1 MTTNPQTVF
10 DDANGMQVLA
20 LAALRADLGASRDPL
35 QRLPLMA
42 AILQAYGQAPA
53 TGPRQSMAHLYG
65 YDQDRKPAQRKRE
78 NAAAMALLRQID
90 AGEVDPAALSD
101 DQKAA
106 LAKYSG
112 TGGALIGADGK
123 KGSAH
128 EYFTPLPVAEGA
140 WNVLKELGFAGGK
153 VLDPC
158 GGTGVFGAA
167 APSNAVMDVVELNAT
182 SGRVNQLVNG
192 GPGYSVTISPFER
205 VAASTPDEEYD
216 AVITNVPFGGV
227 ADRGGNQLLDPR
239 YQNEP
244 LQNYFILRCLEK
256 LKPGGVAAFLT
267 PPRCVSGKDTK
278 EKGLRETA
286 SYMAEFVGAFRLPN
300 SVFGTAG
307 ADTMTDVMFFRKYSR
322 EVLERIQ
329 ELRAQAPEV
338 LAQAG
343 VLWDEYLQGDYFK
356 GEGQRFVLGKF
367 VPKDP
372 TKYRDVD
379 RVVSNASVGE
389 IGKLL
394 HKLPGSRI
402 DWQALEA
409 AQTSPLVYKDGDTLH
424 QAGQTLQM
432 QDGAWVPVVG
442 DQAGQR
448 DMLTAQLHVTSPYAA
463 FEAGV
468 SLQAAKDV
476 LAHMVTMGQAL
487 DVPGWLRAT
496 LKDLMGLDAS
506 LQGSYWS
513 AAVVGL
519 AAEQVMDERA
529 HDGEVVNYQQDYAA
543 LSSAMQANWSVA
555 KRSASVKG
563 ATAKRGLRVITTQY
577 DKKTGFSAFWRG
589 DVAATIAPSIH
600 STKEHGL
607 EGIRYQ
613 LKSMSIPLDRAR
625 EVMGADFDPLT
636 TDDFCISGDGQSITP
651 ASDYYSGNYGDFL
664 RRINAE
670 IASATDEGIKAK
682 LLRQKLMAD
691 TRIERVDVTKLEF
704 NLFSPHVT
712 AEEKAEFLRR
722 FVHPE
727 SVVVYDEATGKAR
740 PDIQISKTGKGGR
753 DLTDREKLMNRVGDY
768 LKNGTIT
775 LGTAQLGMDTTTALR
790 ELSSMVRQANEQF
803 NAWARGNRTIT
814 DRLGAV
820 ANDPDR
826 LRFERVDTED
836 ALNIP
841 GLSGRIALHGY
852 QNAYVRQ
859 QAREFGG
866 GNGFDVGLGKTATA
880 LAAVQYV
887 QSIGVKKKTAFVVPG
902 SVLAKWR
909 KEALKMFAGVEDS
922 LFIGLREVA
931 PGEFK
936 TNPALYDE
944 DLLRIREN
952 RHSKIYM
959 TGEAFERLRLRDET
973 IARFG
978 DFMRSVDLSFAEVQD
993 KKQDERNKG
1002 RAAGFVAI
1010 LADKSGSA
1018 PYLEDLGLDSLV
1030 VDEGHAYKN
1039 SSETSEF
1046 KGGKYLSNAP
1056 SSKRGLD
1063 MQAKAWYIRGQ
1074 SDRKDGVLVLTAS
1087 PITNSPL
1094 EIYSMLALAVGH
1106 ERINDMLLGSKGA
1119 DQFMQMMCQIDTES
1133 DTTMDGI
1140 ERETNV
1146 FTGLNNVEV
1155 LRKVMNSVFTI
1166 KTAADVGAAIV
1177 APDKSEQTSNITLT
1191 PEIKERL
1198 GLYKQAFRYAI
1209 DVLSEKSD
1217 PRGSKEAFDQVQ
1229 AHFGEPM
1236 ELIGHPFNLINKM
1249 NALILDPELD
1259 QRASFYTVP
1268 QGKEKAVQALLA
1280 AFNAKKESEVRPR
1293 LDPSVPADAVLA
1305 HKIKKADNGGETHEY
1320 KVHVRAVAL
1329 EPTRVRLDTI
1339 SPEIQSKFEAMAEK
1353 AGIELDV
1360 TISPKVA
1367 ALLDNYTKERAH
1379 PRGIDASG
1387 NKSPLVKQIVFCDVL
1402 PMHNKL
1408 KRILSKRGGTPSA
1421 AIAIITGKINNTAE
1435 EILAVQDG
1443 FNAHGED
1450 NKYQSVI
1457 ANEKAEVGIDLQIG
1471 TQAIHHL
1478 TIGWTPDSLQQR
1490 DGRGVRQGN
1499 RTGYVNVYAYDAE
1512 GTFDVAKRTMVRRKS
1527 AWITQV
1533 MDVHGGN
1540 RVQVSG
1546 GMTADQI
1553 TALIES
1559 VGDADGMRKA
1569 QEEADAREAQSRA
1582 SSNQERQRINI
1593 DTIRK
1598 QRAYID
1604 GNPDAKNL
1612 AIKKVLAIRTL
1623 ALQADELRRRIALP
1637 TATATAVARNEALLS
1652 DVTARL
1658 QGLREQF
1665 AQGAQLVSD
1674 KGEVLDLDAY
1684 LQTEGRN
1691 YKGPRTDADLSE
1703 QLRRGWG
1710 TYKLRIVEGAAIHA
1724 EWEAEIGMAQALIDQ
1739 STRAYEQQAEA
1750 KGAYNKLLAQAF
1762 ADGKAAMHGKH
1773 MLAQG
1778 AFARAGEWIAVLGM
1792 EDGRAMWR
1800 YLRSGSATS
1809 DYLHGAPD
1817 DAEFINPGDD
1827 GYDALLRYVARL
1839 EDDASATSNPI
1850 TVFSDAAPE
1859 VLEYR
1864 TTAVRKL
1871 YSRNRYALPAPHFPI
1886 VIPPSAVGE
1895 SPLLARIVDDQK
1907 AVVLEHVAGGFIVDA
1922 GVEVTTDLPSKQKS
1936 LIGYAISKGL
1946 LLSKLDVDGSSA
1958 YSLGGVIAENITIPV
1973 EPIEASFAE
1982 AFAGE
1987 KTEAQLSEAALA
1999 VIAKLVPWLDLGSFE
2014 FGASGTSDLLLRLD
2028 GSIKGVWHKYNSAVQ
2043 MARSRERQRVEAA
2056 RAQSAE
2062 AQKADDALQGEP
2074 ATQADD
2080 GEFVGVSGDTR
2091 PWKEQIKS
2099 AAGAGGFR
2107 WDGNANVWNIK
2118 RSAWNKLLASY
2129 PACAQALQAGPA
2141 SKKLPK

>member
-1 MTTNPQTVF
+1 MTITPQTVF
-10 DDANGMQVLA
+10 DDANGLQALA
-20 LAALRADLGASRDPL
+20 QAALRADLIASRNPL

-42 AILQAYGQAPA
+42 AILQAFGQAPA
-53 TGPRQSMAHLYG
+53 PSSRVSMAHLYG

-78 NAAAMALLRQID
+78 NTAAMALLQQID
-90 AGEVDPAALSD
+90 AGELDPATLSD
-101 DQKAA
+101 EQKAT

-140 WNVLKELGFAGGK
+140 WNVLKELGFSGGK

-167 APSNAVMDVVELNAT
+167 APPNAVMDVVELNAT

-192 GPGYSVTISPFER
+192 GPGYNVTISPFER

-267 PPRCVSGKDTK
+267 PPRCVSGKDAK

-307 ADTMTDVMFFRKYSR
+307 ADTMTDVIFLRKYSR
-322 EVLERIQ
+322 EVLDRIQ

-343 VLWDEYLQGDYFK
+343 VLWEEYLQGDYFK
-356 GEGQRFVLGKF
+356 GEGRRFVLGEF

-372 TKYRDVD
+372 AKFRDVD

-402 DWQALEA
+402 DWKALEA

-432 QDGAWVPVVG
+432 QDGVWVPVLG
-442 DQAGQR
+442 NQEGKR
-448 DMLTAQLHVTSPYAA
+448 DLMTAQLYVTSPYAA

-468 SLQAAKDV
+468 TLQTAQDV

-496 LKDLMGLDAS
+496 LKDLMALDAA
-506 LQGSYWS
+506 QQPGYWS

-529 HDGEVVNYQQDYAA
+529 HDGEAVNYLQDYAA
-543 LSSAMQANWSVA
+543 LSSAMQTNWAVA
-555 KRSASVKG
+555 KRAASVKG

-589 DVAATIAPSIH
+589 DVQASVAPSIY

-625 EVMGADFDPLT
+625 EVMGADFDPLAS
-636 TDDFCISGDGQSITP
+636 DDFCVSGDGKSITP
-651 ASDYYSGNYGDFL
+651 AADYYSGNYGDFL
-664 RRINAE
+664 RRINAD
-670 IASATDEGIKAK
+670 IANASDEGLKAK

-691 TRIERVDVTKLEF
+691 ARIERVDVSKLEF
-704 NLFSPHVT
+704 NLFSPHVK

-727 SVVVYDEATGKAR
+727 SVVVYDETTGKAR

-753 DLTDREKLMNRVGDY
+753 DLTDREKLMNRMGDY

-814 DRLGAV
+814 DRLGAI

-836 ALNIP
+836 PLNIP
-841 GLSGRIALHGY
+841 GLSGRITLHGY
-852 QNAYVRQ
+852 QNGYVRQ

-909 KEALKMFAGVEDS
+909 KEALKMFAGIDDS
-922 LFIGLREVA
+922 LFIGLREAA
-931 PGEFK
+931 PGDFK
-936 TNPALYDE
+936 TDPAMYDE

-959 TGEAFERLRLRDET
+959 TGEAFERLRLRDDT
-973 IARFG
+973 IEGFG

-1010 LADKSGSA
+1010 LADKSGGA
-1018 PYLEDLGLDSLV
+1018 PYLEDLGIDSLV

-1039 SSETSEF
+1039 SSETSDF

-1056 SSKRGLD
+1056 SSRRGLD

-1074 SDRKDGVLVLTAS
+1074 SARKDGVLVLTAS

-1094 EIYSMLALAVGH
+1094 EIYSMLALSVGH
-1106 ERINDMLLGSKGA
+1106 ERVNDMLLGSKGA

-1177 APDKSEQTSNITLT
+1177 APDKTEVASTITLT
-1191 PEIKERL
+1191 PEINERL
-1198 GLYKQAFRYAI
+1198 DLYKQAFRYAI
-1209 DVLSEKSD
+1209 DVLSEKPT
-1217 PRGSKEAFDQVQ
+1217 PRGSEEAFNQVQ

-1268 QGKEKAVQALLA
+1268 QGKEQDVQKLLA
-1280 AFNAKKESEVRPR
+1280 AFNAKKESEIRPR

-1305 HKIKKADNGGETHEY
+1305 HKIKKADNGAETHEY

-1329 EPTRVRLDTI
+1329 EPTRVKLCTI
-1339 SPEIQSKFEAMAEK
+1339 SPEIQAKFEAMAEK
-1353 AGIELDV
+1353 AGIDLDV

-1367 ALLDNYTKERAH
+1367 ALLQNYTKERAH

-1402 PMHNKL
+1402 PLHNKL
-1408 KRILSKRGGTPSA
+1408 KRILSKHGGTPSA
-1421 AIAIITGKINNTAE
+1421 AIAIITGRINNTAE
-1435 EILAVQDG
+1435 EILAVQDA

-1499 RTGYVNVYAYDAE
+1499 RTGYVNVYAYDAD

-1569 QEEADAREAQSRA
+1569 QEDADAREAQSRA

-1604 GNPDAKNL
+1604 ENPDAKNL
-1612 AIKKVLAIRTL
+1612 AIKKVLGIRML
-1623 ALQADELRRRIALP
+1623 ALQASELRRRISLP

-1652 DVTARL
+1652 DVNARL
-1658 QGLREQF
+1658 DGMRRQF
-1665 AQGAQLVSD
+1665 AQGARLAND
-1674 KGEVLDLDAY
+1674 KGEALELDAY

-1691 YKGPRTDADLSE
+1691 YKGPYSDADLSK
-1703 QLRRGWG
+1703 QLRNGWG
-1710 TYKLRIVEGAAIHA
+1710 TYKLQIVEGAAIHA
-1724 EWEAEIGMAQALIDQ
+1724 EWEAEIGMAQALIEQ
-1739 STRAYEQQAEA
+1739 STRAYEQQAEE
-1750 KGAYNKLLAQAF
+1750 KGGYNKLLAQAF
-1762 ADGKAAMHGKH
+1762 AGGQGVMHGKV
-1773 MLAQG
+1773 MLAHG
-1778 AFARAGEWIAVLGM
+1778 AFVRADDWFAVLECEG
-1792 EDGRAMWR
+1792 
-1800 YLRSGSATS
+1800 LRSVWRSLRNGSAAS
-1809 DYLHGAPD
+1809 DLLHAASA
-1817 DAEFINPGDD
+1817 DAEFFNPGDAD
-1827 GYDALLRYVARL
+1827 YDAMLRRAARL
-1839 EDDASATSNPI
+1839 EDDANGTENPT
-1850 TVFSDAAPE
+1850 TVFSDVVPL

-1864 TTAVRKL
+1864 TTAARKR
-1871 YSRNRYALPAPHFPI
+1871 YPRNRYGLPAPYFPI
-1886 VIPPSAVGE
+1886 VISPLNVGE
-1895 SPLLARIVDDQK
+1895 SQLLARIVNEQK
-1907 AVVLEHVAGGFIVDA
+1907 AVVLEHVGDGFVVDA
-1922 GVEVTTDLPSKQKS
+1922 GVEVTTDLPNKQKS
-1936 LIGYAISKGL
+1936 LIDYAISKGL
-1946 LLSKLDVDGSSA
+1946 LLSKLDVQSSSA

-1973 EPIEASFAE
+1973 GPIEASFVD

-1987 KTEAQLSEAALA
+1987 KTEAQLSEATLA
-1999 VIAKLVPWLDLGSFE
+1999 VIAKLAPWLDLGSYG
-2014 FGASGTSDLLLRLD
+2014 FGVKETDDLLLPLND
-2028 GSIKGVWHKYNSAVQ
+2028 ALKGVWHKYRAA
-2043 MARSRERQRVEAA
+2043 MDEAKRRDRQREEAA
-2056 RAQSAE
+2056 SMQAE
-2062 AQKADDALQGEP
+2062 DAQKADDAQPE
-2074 ATQADD
+2074 AASD

-2091 PWKEQIKS
+2091 PWKEQIKA

-2107 WDGNANVWNIK
+2107 WDGDAKVWNIK
-2118 RSAWNKLLASY
+2118 RSAWNKLVDSY
-2129 PACAQALQAGPA
+2129 PACSQDLQAGAP